1 MPRSL
6 FLVAFVATLGAAV
19 AASHSGTAVG
29 DREAAIADASPP
41 PGTSVTVPVRLD
53 GPALATGQTVFRVG
67 QTYRFD
73 VENGGR
79 SPALLAIEAGD
90 QPGQP
95 LVDDD
100 RAAETGRI
108 LPGHEQQLVWN
119 FTGPGTYW
127 LTSAAAPT
135 PVAGAQRSI
144 VVTN

>member
-127 LTSAAAPT
+127 LSSDAAPA
-135 PVAGAQRSI
+135 PGPSAQRSI